1 MKTVQ
6 FHFPVTQISSIL
18 CAATLAIASGANAA
32 NTGHDSHTDKRSSE
46 EYWAE
51 FKQDSKQ
58 TWKDSKEAFKDGWIE
73 SKLETALI
81 LNKHLN
87 AVDIDINVDNNVA
100 TLGGVV
106 HSDIE
111 KELAENIALGIEGID
126 SVKNNIKIT
135 AKPAATTNTQS
146 VTTTNRRSFSQY
158 VNDVSTTAAI
168 KTELLAS
175 KNVEGLQINV
185 DTNNNVVTLTGTVN
199 TGAQKDLAQAI
210 ASKQNDVKNVVNK
223 LDVKS

>member
-6 FHFPVTQISSIL
+6 FHLPATPQISAIL
-18 CAATLAIASGANAA
+18 CTATLLIASGVNAA
-32 NTGHDSHTDKRSSE
+32 TEHASQADKRSSE

-87 AVDIDINVDNNVA
+87 ALDIDINVDNNVA
-100 TLGGVV
+100 TLGGVA

-126 SVKNNIKIT
+126 SVKNNMEVT
-135 AKPAATTNTQS
+135 AKPATTTNT
-146 VTTTNRRSFSQY
+146 
-158 VNDVSTTAAI
+158 
-168 KTELLAS
+168 
-175 KNVEGLQINV
+175 
-185 DTNNNVVTLTGTVN
+185 
-199 TGAQKDLAQAI
+199 
-210 ASKQNDVKNVVNK
+210 
-223 LDVKS
+223 

>member
-1 MKTVQ
+1 MKTTKSHSVIA
-6 FHFPVTQISSIL
+6 P
-18 CAATLAIASGANAA
+18 LAIAVFAAAFTHGAFAA
-32 NTGHDSHTDKRSSE
+32 DKEQPYAEKKSAN

-58 TWKDSKEAFKDGWIE
+58 TWKDSKEAFKDGWVE

-87 AVDIDINVDNNVA
+87 ARDIDINVDNNVA
-100 TLGGVV
+100 TLGGEV

-126 SVKNNIKIT
+126 SVKNNIKVT
-135 AKPAATTNTQS
+135 TKPAATANAKP
-146 VTTTNRRSFSQY
+146 TTTDQRRSFSQY
-158 VNDVSTTAAI
+158 VDDVSTTAAI

-185 DTNNNVVTLTGTVN
+185 DTYNNVVTLSGKVN
-199 TGAQKDLAQAI
+199 NGAQKDLAQAI
-210 ASKQNDVKNVVNK
+210 AAKQSDVKNVVNR
-223 LDVKS
+223 LEVKS

>member
-1 MKTVQ
+1 MKSLQ
-6 FHFPVTQISSIL
+6 FQPLSSAFIFAITMVTIS
-18 CAATLAIASGANAA
+18 TANAA
-32 NTGHDSHTDKRSSE
+32 DGTHDPHVDKQSAQ

-73 SKLETALI
+73 SKLETALV
-81 LNKHLN
+81 LNKYLN
-87 AVDIDINVDNNVA
+87 TSDIDINVDNNIA
-100 TLGGVV
+100 TLSGEV
-106 HSDIE
+106 HSDIQ

-126 SVKNNIKIT
+126 SVKNNLKVV
-135 AKPAATTNTQS
+135 AKPAATANTQS
-146 VTTTNRRSFSQY
+146 TSGKPPRRSFSQY

-175 KNVEGLQINV
+175 KNVEGLEINV
-185 DTNNNVVTLTGTVN
+185 DTYNNVVTLSGKVN
-199 TGAQKDLAQAI
+199 SGAQKDLAQAI
-210 ASKQNDVKNVVNK
+210 AAKQNDVKNVVNK

>member
-6 FHFPVTQISSIL
+6 FHFPAKVNAII
-18 CAATLAIASGANAA
+18 CAATLVISCGASAGN
-32 NTGHDSHTDKRSSE
+32 NEHNSHVDKRSAE

-73 SKLETALI
+73 SKLETALA
-81 LNKHLN
+81 LNKYLN
-87 AVDIDINVDNNVA
+87 ALDIDINVDKNVA
-100 TLGGVV
+100 TLGGAV

-126 SVKNNIKIT
+126 SVKNNLKIT
-135 AKPAATTNTQS
+135 AKPTATTNTQTG
-146 VTTTNRRSFSQY
+146 TTTTRRSFSQY

-175 KNVEGLQINV
+175 KNVAGLQINV
-185 DTNNNVVTLTGTVN
+185 DTYNNVVTLTGNVD

-210 ASKQNDVKNVVNK
+210 ASRQNEVKNVINK

>member
-1 MKTVQ
+1 MKQ
-6 FHFPVTQISSIL
+6 FHSLSTRSLVL
-18 CAATLAIASGANAA
+18 ATTLFTALTANAA
-32 NTGHDSHTDKRSSE
+32 NETHSSHADKRSAN

-73 SKLETALI
+73 SKLETALV
-81 LNKHLN
+81 LNKYLN
-87 AVDIDINVDNNVA
+87 ARDIDINVDNNVA
-100 TLGGVV
+100 TLGGDV

-126 SVKNNIKIT
+126 SVKNNLRIT
-135 AKPAATTNTQS
+135 AKPATTTNATPS
-146 VTTTNRRSFSQY
+146 VTTSTRRSFSQY
-158 VNDVSTTAAI
+158 INDVSTTAAI

-175 KNVEGLQINV
+175 KNVEGLQVNV
-185 DTNNNVVTLTGTVN
+185 DTYNNVVTLSGKVN

-210 ASKQNDVKNVVNK
+210 AAKQNDVKNVVNK
-223 LDVKS
+223 LEVKS